1 MAQYNSEELK
11 SIEDRIRKANPNQSE
26 EIIAMLRASRANQ
39 LRQKSN
45 AFSNSSS
52 SSSSSGNI
60 IRKLFKSGGFR
71 YPLEALTE
79 STDYMQ
85 FTIVEYQPVKERSG
99 GSLVG
104 SPGSRR
110 IGPQGTRD
118 KAKNNLGSIILQMPS
133 NIQDGN
139 AVDYGESKMNTLMG
153 AAAGVIGS
161 GIKGGGEIIS
171 GLLGND
177 KSSVSDAKDKMSQE
191 MKNAMGTDASIM
203 DAASDFV
210 TAKATSAALGAL
222 GGNVSAAQLM
232 ARQTGQIFNP
242 NMELL
247 FNGPSLRSF
256 NFSFKMTP
264 RSPQE
269 AQECKNIIRSFK
281 SNMAPKTKNTGSVGG
296 SGVFLKTPNVF
307 EIRYKKGNSEH
318 PFLHKFKQCFLTNV
332 SVNYT
337 GEGVYA
343 TYDDASPISMQLDLS
358 FKELEPIYDV
368 DYDDADGVGF

>member
-1 MAQYNSEELK
+1 MVFGLFNNNK
-11 SIEDRIRKANPNQSE
+11 NNVTTK
-26 EIIAMLRASRANQ
+26 
-39 LRQKSN
+39 
-45 AFSNSSS
+45 
-52 SSSSSGNI
+52 
-60 IRKLFKSGGFR
+60 FKSGGFR

-79 STDYMQ
+79 STDYLQ
-85 FTIVEYQPVKERSG
+85 FTIVEYQSVKERGS

-118 KAKNNLGSIILQMPS
+118 KATKILGSIILQMPS

-153 AAAGVIGS
+153 AAAGVIGA
-161 GIKGGGEIIS
+161 GIEGGGEALAAMVK
-171 GLLGND
+171 GD
-177 KSSVSDAKDKMSQE
+177 KAGMEAATNKMSKN
-191 MKNAMGTDASIM
+191 MKGAVGVDESIM

-210 TAKATSAALGAL
+210 TAKATSSALGAL
-222 GGNVSAAQLM
+222 GGNVSAAQLL

-247 FNGPSLRSF
+247 FNGPTLRNF

-264 RSPQE
+264 RSPEE
-269 AQECKNIIRSFK
+269 ALEVKNIIRMFK
-281 SNMAPKTKNTGSVGG
+281 LNMAPKTKNTGSVGG
-296 SGVFLKTPNVF
+296 SGIFLKTPSVF
-307 EIRYKKGNSEH
+307 ELRYKKGSSEH
-318 PFLHKFKQCFLTNV
+318 PFLHKFKQCFLTNI

-343 TYDDASPISMQLDLS
+343 TYDDATPISMTMDLS

-368 DYDDADGVGF
+368 DYDFADGVGF

>member
-1 MAQYNSEELK
+1 MVFGLFNNNK
-11 SIEDRIRKANPNQSE
+11 NNVTTK
-26 EIIAMLRASRANQ
+26 
-39 LRQKSN
+39 
-45 AFSNSSS
+45 
-52 SSSSSGNI
+52 
-60 IRKLFKSGGFR
+60 FKSGGFR

-79 STDYMQ
+79 STDYLQ
-85 FTIVEYQPVKERSG
+85 FTIVEYQSVKERGS

-118 KAKNNLGSIILQMPS
+118 KATKILGSIILQMPS

-139 AVDYGESKMNTLMG
+139 AVDYGESKLNTLMG

-161 GIKGGGEIIS
+161 GIEGGGEALSAMIK
-171 GLLGND
+171 GD
-177 KSSVSDAKDKMSQE
+177 KEGTQAATNKMSKD
-191 MKNAMGTDASIM
+191 MKGAVSTDAGIM

-210 TAKATSAALGAL
+210 TAKATSAAIGAL
-222 GGNVSAAQLM
+222 GGNVSAAQLL

-247 FNGPSLRSF
+247 FNGPTLRNF

-264 RSPQE
+264 RSPEE
-269 AQECKNIIRSFK
+269 ALEVKNIIRMFK
-281 SNMAPKTKNTGSVGG
+281 LNMAPKTKNTGSVGG
-296 SGVFLKTPNVF
+296 SGIFLKTPSVF
-307 EIRYKKGNSEH
+307 ELRYKKGAGEH
-318 PFLHKFKQCFLTNV
+318 PFLHKFKQCFLTNI

-343 TYDDASPISMQLDLS
+343 TYDDATPISMTMDLT

-368 DYDDADGVGF
+368 DYDFADGVGF

>member
-1 MAQYNSEELK
+1 MSAVEFTKEQEK
-11 SIEDRIRKANPNQSE
+11 IIREKNPLAE
-26 EIIAMLRASRANQ
+26 EIIASNKAAVQNAKNRARKRFGKIKN
-39 LRQKSN
+39 
-45 AFSNSSS
+45 
-52 SSSSSGNI
+52 GI
-60 IRKLFKSGGFR
+60 IRSGGFR

-79 STDYMQ
+79 TTDYLQ
-85 FTIVEYQPVKERSG
+85 FTIVEYQPTKEVSG

-110 IGPQGTRD
+110 IGPQGTKD
-118 KAKNNLGSIILQMPS
+118 KAKKILGSIILQMPS

-153 AAAGVIGS
+153 AAAGAITSTINKS
-161 GIKGGGEIIS
+161 GEAVSKTLANDPEGAKKSMSELS
-171 GLLGND
+171 GDLKSTLGAD
-177 KSSVSDAKDKMSQE
+177 SSL
-191 MKNAMGTDASIM
+191 M
-203 DAASDFV
+203 DAAAQFT

-222 GGNVSAAQLM
+222 GANVSAADLL

-247 FNGPSLRSF
+247 FNGPTLRSF
-256 NFSFKMTP
+256 SFSFKMTP
-264 RSPQE
+264 RSSSE

-281 SNMAPKTKNTGSVGG
+281 SNMAPKTKNTGSIGG

-307 EIRYKKGNSEH
+307 ELRYKKGNGDH
-318 PFLHKFKQCFLTNV
+318 PFLHRFKQCFLTNV

-337 GEGVYA
+337 GEGVYT
-343 TYDDASPISMQLDLS
+343 TYDDATPVSMQLDLS

-368 DYDDADGVGF
+368 DYDESGGVGF

>member
-1 MAQYNSEELK
+1 MAQYSKEEINT
-11 SIEDRIRKANPNQSE
+11 IEERIRKANPNQAE
-26 EIIAMLRASRANQ
+26 EIIAMLQASRANQ

-52 SSSSSGNI
+52 SSGNVI
-60 IRKLFKSGGFR
+60 KKLFKSGGFR

-79 STDYMQ
+79 TTDYLQ
-85 FTIVEYQPVKERSG
+85 FTIVEYQPTKQVSG

-104 SPGSRR
+104 QPGSRR
-110 IGPQGTRD
+110 IGPQGTKD

-153 AAAGVIGS
+153 AAAGVIGA
-161 GIKGGGEIIS
+161 GIEGGGEIIS
-171 GLLGND
+171 GMLGKD
-177 KSSVSDAKDKMSQE
+177 KAGVEAAKGKMSQQ
-191 MKNAMGTDASIM
+191 MKNAIGTDASVM

-210 TAKATSAALGAL
+210 SAKATSAALGAL
-222 GGNVSAAQLM
+222 GANVSAAQLL

-247 FNGPSLRSF
+247 FNGPALRSF

-264 RSPQE
+264 RSPEE

-281 SNMAPKTKNTGSVGG
+281 SNMAPKTKNTGSLGG

-307 EIRYKKGNSEH
+307 ELRYMKGGGEH
-318 PFLHKFKQCFLTNV
+318 PFLHKFKQCFLTNI

-368 DYDDADGVGF
+368 DYDDAGGVGF

>member
-1 MAQYNSEELK
+1 MSFVEFTKEQEQRLR
-11 SIEDRIRKANPNQSE
+11 DVNPLAE
-26 EIIAMLRASRANQ
+26 EIIAQNKATA
-39 LRQKSN
+39 K
-45 AFSNSSS
+45 
-52 SSSSSGNI
+52 NI
-60 IRKLFKSGGFR
+60 KNRNRNRFGKIIGGTIKGGGFR

-79 STDYMQ
+79 TTDYLQ
-85 FTIVEYQPVKERSG
+85 FTIVEYQSTKQRSG

-110 IGPQGTRD
+110 IGPQGTKD
-118 KAKNNLGSIILQMPS
+118 KATKILGSIILQMPS

-139 AVDYGESKMNTLMG
+139 AVDYGESKMNTLIG
-153 AAAGVIGS
+153 AAAGAIGS
-161 GIKGGGEIIS
+161 VINKTGEAVNELGKGDQEGAKNKMGELS
-171 GLLGND
+171 GDLKKTL
-177 KSSVSDAKDKMSQE
+177 
-191 MKNAMGTDASIM
+191 GTDSSLF
-203 DAASDFV
+203 DAAAQFT

-222 GGNVSAAQLM
+222 GGNVSTAQLL
-232 ARQTGQIFNP
+232 ARETGNIFNP

-247 FNGPSLRSF
+247 FNGPTLRSF

-264 RSPQE
+264 RSPEE

-281 SNMAPKTKNTGSVGG
+281 VNMAPKTKNTGSIGG

-307 EIRYKKGNSEH
+307 ELRYKKGGREH

-337 GEGVYA
+337 AEGVYT
-343 TYDDASPISMQLDLS
+343 TYDDATPVSMTIDLT

-368 DYDDADGVGF
+368 DYDDAGGVGF

>member
-1 MAQYNSEELK
+1 MAQYSKEEINT
-11 SIEDRIRKANPNQSE
+11 IEERIRKANPNQAE
-26 EIIAMLRASRANQ
+26 EIIAMLQASRANQ

-45 AFSNSSS
+45 AFNN
-52 SSSSSGNI
+52 SSSSSGNVI
-60 IRKLFKSGGFR
+60 KKLFKSGGFR

-79 STDYMQ
+79 TTDYLQ
-85 FTIVEYQPVKERSG
+85 FTIVEYQPTKQVSG

-104 SPGSRR
+104 QPGSRR
-110 IGPQGTRD
+110 IGPQGTKD

-153 AAAGVIGS
+153 AAAGVIGA
-161 GIKGGGEIIS
+161 GIEGGGEIIS
-171 GLLGND
+171 GMLGKD
-177 KSSVSDAKDKMSQE
+177 KAGVEAAKGKMSQQ
-191 MKNAMGTDASIM
+191 MKNAIGTDASVM

-210 TAKATSAALGAL
+210 SAKATSAALGAL
-222 GGNVSAAQLM
+222 GANVSAAQLL

-247 FNGPSLRSF
+247 FNGPALRSF

-264 RSPQE
+264 RSPEE

-281 SNMAPKTKNTGSVGG
+281 SNMAPKTKNTGSLGG

-307 EIRYKKGNSEH
+307 ELRYMKGGGEH
-318 PFLHKFKQCFLTNV
+318 PFLHKFKQCFFTNI

-368 DYDDADGVGF
+368 DYDDAGGVGF

>member
-1 MAQYNSEELK
+1 MAQYNSEETLTV
-11 SIEDRIRKANPNQSE
+11 EERIRKANPNQAE
-26 EIIAMLRASRANQ
+26 EILAMLDASRQNR
-39 LRQKSN
+39 LRKVPN
-45 AFSNSSS
+45 F
-52 SSSSSGNI
+52 GGTGGI
-60 IRKLFKSGGFR
+60 IKKLFKSGGFR

-79 STDYMQ
+79 STDYMS
-85 FTIVEYQPVKERSG
+85 FTIVEYQSVKERSG

-118 KAKNNLGSIILQMPS
+118 KATKILGSIILQMPS

-153 AAAGVIGS
+153 AAAGLIGE
-161 GIKGGGEIIS
+161 GIEGGGAALSAALKGDEA
-171 GLLGND
+171 GLQA
-177 KSSVSDAKDKMSQE
+177 AKDEMAKG
-191 MKNAMGTDASIM
+191 MKNSVGMDAGIM
-203 DAASDFV
+203 DAASTFV
-210 TAKATSAALGAL
+210 TAKATSAALGVL

-247 FNGPSLRSF
+247 FNGPTLRSF

-281 SNMAPKTKNTGSVGG
+281 SNMAPKTKGTASVGG

-368 DYDDADGVGF
+368 DYDDAGGVGF

>member
-1 MAQYNSEELK
+1 MSA
-11 SIEDRIRKANPNQSE
+11 IEFTKEQEKRIREVNSQAE
-26 EIIAMLRASRANQ
+26 EIIASNKAAVQNAKNSAREKFGKIT
-39 LRQKSN
+39 KSTII
-45 AFSNSSS
+45 
-52 SSSSSGNI
+52 SGQ
-60 IRKLFKSGGFR
+60 FR

-79 STDYMQ
+79 TTDYMQ
-85 FTIVEYQPVKERSG
+85 FTIVEYQPTKELSG

-110 IGPQGTRD
+110 IGPQGTKD
-118 KAKNNLGSIILQMPS
+118 KAKKILGSIILQMPS

-139 AVDYGESKMNTLMG
+139 AVDYGESKMNTLIG
-153 AAAGVIGS
+153 AAAGAIGS
-161 GIKGGGEIIS
+161 VINKTGEAVSEGLSNNPEGAKQSMAELS
-171 GLLGND
+171 GDLKKTLGAD
-177 KSSVSDAKDKMSQE
+177 SSL
-191 MKNAMGTDASIM
+191 M
-203 DAASDFV
+203 DAAAQFT

-222 GGNVSAAQLM
+222 GANVSAADLL

-247 FNGPSLRSF
+247 FNGPTLRSF
-256 NFSFKMTP
+256 SFSFKMTP
-264 RSPQE
+264 RSPSE

-307 EIRYKKGNSEH
+307 ELRYKKGNGDH

-343 TYDDASPISMQLDLS
+343 TYDDASPISMQIDLS

-368 DYDDADGVGF
+368 DYDDAGGVGF

>member
-1 MAQYNSEELK
+1 MSQYSSEEIK
-11 SIEDRIRKANPNQSE
+11 SIEDRIRKANPNQAE
-26 EIIAMLRASRANQ
+26 EIIASIRAARTNESR
-39 LRQKSN
+39 RTSN
-45 AFSNSSS
+45 NRN
-52 SSSSSGNI
+52 SGNI
-60 IRKLFKSGGFR
+60 IKKLFKSGGFR

-79 STDYMQ
+79 TTDYLQ
-85 FTIVEYQPVKERSG
+85 FSIIEYQPTKQSSG

-104 SPGSRR
+104 QPGSRR
-110 IGPQGTRD
+110 IGPQGTKD

-161 GIKGGGEIIS
+161 GIEGGGEIIAS
-171 GLLGND
+171 ALGKD
-177 KSSVSDAKDKMSQE
+177 KAGVEAAKGKMSQQ
-191 MKNAMGTDASIM
+191 MKNAMGMDPSIM

-210 TAKATSAALGAL
+210 TAKATSSALGVL
-222 GGNVSAAQLM
+222 GANVSAAQLL

-264 RSPQE
+264 RSPAE

-281 SNMAPKTKNTGSVGG
+281 LNMAPKTKNTGSIGG

-307 EIRYKKGNSEH
+307 ELRYMKGGREH

-368 DYDDADGVGF
+368 DYDDAGGVGF

>member
-1 MAQYNSEELK
+1 MAKYSKEEINT
-11 SIEDRIRKANPNQSE
+11 IEERIRKANPNQAE
-26 EIIAMLRASRANQ
+26 EIIAMLQASRANQ

-45 AFSNSSS
+45 AFNN
-52 SSSSSGNI
+52 SSSSSGNVI
-60 IRKLFKSGGFR
+60 KKLFKSGGFR

-79 STDYMQ
+79 TTDYLQ
-85 FTIVEYQPVKERSG
+85 FTIVEYQPTKQVSG

-104 SPGSRR
+104 QPGSRR
-110 IGPQGTRD
+110 IGPQGTKD

-161 GIKGGGEIIS
+161 GIEGGGEIIS
-171 GLLGND
+171 GMLGKD
-177 KSSVSDAKDKMSQE
+177 KAGVEAAKGKMSQQ
-191 MKNAMGTDASIM
+191 MKNAIGTDASVM

-210 TAKATSAALGAL
+210 SAKATSAALGAL
-222 GGNVSAAQLM
+222 GANVSAAQLL

-247 FNGPSLRSF
+247 FNGPALRSF

-264 RSPQE
+264 RSPEE

-281 SNMAPKTKNTGSVGG
+281 SNMAPKTKNTGSLGG

-307 EIRYKKGNSEH
+307 ELRYMKGGGEH
-318 PFLHKFKQCFLTNV
+318 PFLHKFKQCFLTNI

-368 DYDDADGVGF
+368 DYDDAGGVGF

>member
-1 MAQYNSEELK
+1 MVLGRILK
-11 SIEDRIRKANPNQSE
+11 QTIR
-26 EIIAMLRASRANQ
+26 
-39 LRQKSN
+39 
-45 AFSNSSS
+45 
-52 SSSSSGNI
+52 G
-60 IRKLFKSGGFR
+60 GGFR

-79 STDYMQ
+79 TTDYLQ
-85 FTIVEYQPVKERSG
+85 FTIVEYQPTSEITG

-110 IGPQGTRD
+110 IGPQGTKD
-118 KAKNNLGSIILQMPS
+118 KAKKILGSIILQMPS

-153 AAAGVIGS
+153 AAAGAIGS
-161 GIKGGGEIIS
+161 VINKSGDAVGELVKKNEEGAKQDMAELS
-171 GLLGND
+171 GDLKKTLGAD
-177 KSSVSDAKDKMSQE
+177 SSL
-191 MKNAMGTDASIM
+191 M
-203 DAASDFV
+203 DAAAQFT

-222 GGNVSAAQLM
+222 GANVSAADLL

-247 FNGPSLRSF
+247 FNGPTLRSF
-256 NFSFKMTP
+256 SFSFKMTP

-307 EIRYKKGNSEH
+307 ELRYKKGNQEH
-318 PFLHKFKQCFLTNV
+318 PFLHKFKQCFLTQC

-337 GEGVYA
+337 GEGVYT
-343 TYDDASPISMQLDLS
+343 TYDDATPVSMQMDLS

-368 DYDDADGVGF
+368 DYDDAGGVGF

>member
-1 MAQYNSEELK
+1 MAQYNSEETLTV
-11 SIEDRIRKANPNQSE
+11 EERIRKANPNQAE
-26 EIIAMLRASRANQ
+26 EILAMLDASRKNR
-39 LRQKSN
+39 LRRVPN
-45 AFSNSSS
+45 FGG
-52 SSSSSGNI
+52 SSGVVKKTF
-60 IRKLFKSGGFR
+60 RSGGFR

-79 STDYMQ
+79 TTDYMS
-85 FTIVEYQPVKERSG
+85 FTIVEYQSVKARSG

-118 KAKNNLGSIILQMPS
+118 KATKILGSIILQMPA

-161 GIKGGGEIIS
+161 GIEGGGKIIS

-247 FNGPSLRSF
+247 FNGPTLRSF

-264 RSPQE
+264 RSPEE
-269 AQECKNIIRSFK
+269 ARECKNIIRSFK
-281 SNMAPKTKNTGSVGG
+281 SNMAPKTKGTASVGG

-307 EIRYKKGNSEH
+307 EIRYKKGSSEH

-368 DYDDADGVGF
+368 DYDDAGGVGF

>member
-1 MAQYNSEELK
+1 MVFGFLFNNNK
-11 SIEDRIRKANPNQSE
+11 NNVTTK
-26 EIIAMLRASRANQ
+26 
-39 LRQKSN
+39 
-45 AFSNSSS
+45 
-52 SSSSSGNI
+52 
-60 IRKLFKSGGFR
+60 FKSGGFR

-79 STDYMQ
+79 STDYLQ
-85 FTIVEYQPVKERSG
+85 FTIVEYQSVKERGS

-104 SPGSRR
+104 TPGSRR

-118 KAKNNLGSIILQMPS
+118 KATKILGSIILQMPS

-161 GIKGGGEIIS
+161 GIEGGGEALSAMIK
-171 GLLGND
+171 GD
-177 KSSVSDAKDKMSQE
+177 KAGMEAATNKMSKE
-191 MKNAMGTDASIM
+191 MKGAVGVDASIM

-210 TAKATSAALGAL
+210 TAKATSSALGAL
-222 GGNVSAAQLM
+222 GGNVSAAQLL

-247 FNGPSLRSF
+247 FNGPTLRNF

-264 RSPQE
+264 RSPEE
-269 AQECKNIIRSFK
+269 ALEVKNIIRMFK
-281 SNMAPKTKNTGSVGG
+281 LNMAPKTKNTGSVGG
-296 SGVFLKTPNVF
+296 SGIFLKTPSVF
-307 EIRYKKGNSEH
+307 ELLYKKGASEH
-318 PFLHKFKQCFLTNV
+318 PFLHKFKQCFLTNI

-343 TYDDASPISMQLDLS
+343 TYDDATPISMTMDLS

-368 DYDDADGVGF
+368 DYDFADGVGF

>member
-1 MAQYNSEELK
+1 MTFREFTEAQEKRLREVNPLAEELIAQNK
-11 SIEDRIRKANPNQSE
+11 ATAENIKNRNRKRFGKIIGGAIR
-26 EIIAMLRASRANQ
+26 
-39 LRQKSN
+39 
-45 AFSNSSS
+45 
-52 SSSSSGNI
+52 
-60 IRKLFKSGGFR
+60 SGGFR

-79 STDYMQ
+79 TTDYLQ
-85 FTIVEYQPVKERSG
+85 FTIVEYQPTKEVTG

-104 SPGSRR
+104 APGSRR
-110 IGPQGTRD
+110 IGPQGTKD
-118 KAKNNLGSIILQMPS
+118 KAKKILGSIILQMPA

-153 AAAGVIGS
+153 AAAGAIGS
-161 GIKGGGEIIS
+161 VINKTGEAVGEGLSNNPEGAKQSMAELS
-171 GLLGND
+171 GDLKKTLGAD
-177 KSSVSDAKDKMSQE
+177 SSL
-191 MKNAMGTDASIM
+191 M
-203 DAASDFV
+203 DAAAQFT

-222 GGNVSAAQLM
+222 GANVSAADLL

-247 FNGPSLRSF
+247 FNGPTLRSF
-256 NFSFKMTP
+256 SFSFKMTP
-264 RSPQE
+264 RSPEE

-307 EIRYKKGNSEH
+307 ELQYKKGGREH
-318 PFLHKFKQCFLTNV
+318 PFLHRFKQCFLTNV

-337 GEGVYA
+337 GEGVYT
-343 TYDDASPISMQLDLS
+343 TYDDATPVSMQIDLS

-368 DYDDADGVGF
+368 DYDDAGGVGF